1 MFYFVGVL
9 HHTTWSNA
17 KRMDI
22 AKEVT
27 VVLCGV
33 GDWNGGRYLRRRTG
47 CSAAADATAPPG
59 VRSASPTI
67 SSSNDTSPLHDGD
80 SECS

>member
-1 MFYFVGVL
+1 MFYFVDVL
-9 HHTTWSNA
+9 HHTAWSNS

-22 AKEVT
+22 AKDVT

-33 GDWNGGRYLRRRTG
+33 GDWKGGRYLRRRTG

-59 VRSASPTI
+59 VRSASPTT
-67 SSSNDTSPLHDGD
+67 SSSSDTSPLHDGD

>member
-1 MFYFVGVL
+1 MFYFVDVL

-33 GDWNGGRYLRRRTG
+33 GDWNGGRYLRRTG

-59 VRSASPTI
+59 VRSSSPTT
-67 SSSNDTSPLHDGD
+67 SSSSDTSPLHDGD

>member
-1 MFYFVGVL
+1 MFHFVDVL

-33 GDWNGGRYLRRRTG
+33 GDWNGGRYLGRTG
-47 CSAAADATAPPG
+47 
-59 VRSASPTI
+59 SPT
-67 SSSNDTSPLHDGD
+67 SSSSDTSPLHDED
-80 SECS
+80 SECSSHLSFRAV

>member
-1 MFYFVGVL
+1 MFYFVDVL

-47 CSAAADATAPPG
+47 CSAAATAPPG
-59 VRSASPTI
+59 VRSSSPTT
-67 SSSNDTSPLHDGD
+67 SSSSDTSPLNDGD